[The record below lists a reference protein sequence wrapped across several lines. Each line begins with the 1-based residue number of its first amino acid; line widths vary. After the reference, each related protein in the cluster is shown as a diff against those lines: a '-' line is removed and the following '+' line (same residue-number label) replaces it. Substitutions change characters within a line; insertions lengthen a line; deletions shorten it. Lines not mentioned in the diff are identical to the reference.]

1 MEEREVE
8 ITEVEVEEVKE
19 KTSDLS
25 KETKKKKY
33 KDTNIVIDVLSL
45 MRDICVCFLISYVVA
60 TFIFK
65 PIKVDGSSMYPTIHH
80 GDIGF
85 SNIFSYSV
93 GGVERFDIVVLY
105 EESLNEYVIKRVI
118 GLPNETIEYLDNQ
131 LYVDGVVVSEDF
143 LDKDYCNEMSMLM
156 NDNFTDNYGP
166 VTLQENE
173 YFVVGDNRPKS
184 SDSRIFGPVTL
195 EQIESKGTFVVYP
208 FYNFGIK

>member
-8 ITEVEVEEVKE
+8 VIEIIEEVND
-19 KTSDLS
+19 KTVDLS
-25 KETKKKKY
+25 KETRKRKY
-33 KDTNIVIDVLSL
+33 RDSNLLIDILSL
-45 MRDICVCFLISYVVA
+45 VRDICVCFLISYIVA

-65 PIKVDGSSMYPTIHH
+65 PIKVEGSSMYPTIHH

-85 SNIFSYSV
+85 SNIFSYSMS
-93 GGVERFDIVVLY
+93 GVKRFDIVVLY
-105 EESLNEYVIKRVI
+105 EDSLKEYVIKRVV
-118 GLPNETIEYLDNQ
+118 GLPNETVEYLDNQ
-131 LYVDGVVVSEDF
+131 LYINGVVIEEDF

-166 VTLQENE
+166 ITLKENE

-184 SDSRIFGPVTL
+184 SDSRIFGPVSK

-208 FYNFGIK
+208 FYNFGSK